1 MDEIDAALDF
11 KNVSIVANYIKE
23 RTQNAQFIIISLRNN
38 MFELADRLVGVF
50 RSEDTAPADFPHL
63 MAQSRGWSALAEA
76 VFSRLDELAEAAGAE
91 GGDPEEELELRRL
104 ARQLRGAH
112 ADVRGYDET
121 LRAFFDL
128 EEEHWEGAVALRRK
142 ELSSGFFAFVKDK
155 VQLNKDDPDELERFA
170 NAGARISSLCHAYDE
185 VSSDGEAMREAQ
197 QNFEHVLDADTPEAF
212 DGRIDDLASRG
223 KIDPAF
229 LMLSA
234 KAYSGVKQTDLV
246 EDDVKDIMKYLYDR
260 ARDSFYQ
267 DEPAEV
273 KILKY
278 VCSLTNRAARREA
291 LQEAFTPGSNYT
303 DGDTEYLSTTPDALL
318 RAVDRILFTY
328 ERQRLNYDAAAP
340 KDPYVLGPNKKKV
353 KGSDLVRDMKMEAE
367 AIMAP
372 NAIERLYEI
381 RVMVR
386 SEFMTG
392 QDRDEGDDMM
402 GWMLGKADKKR
413 S

>member
-1 MDEIDAALDF
+1 VAGFGAAGAALRRE
-11 KNVSIVANYIKE
+11 AEAE
-23 RTQNAQFIIISLRNN
+23 RR
-38 MFELADRLVGVF
+38 ELAERLVGVF
-50 RSEDTAPADFPHL
+50 RSDDAAPADFPHL
-63 MAQSRGWSALAEA
+63 MAQSRGWGGLAAA
-76 VFSRLDELAEAAGAE
+76 VFERLDELAEAAGAAE
-91 GGDPEEELELRRL
+91 GGDPGEELELRKL

-112 ADVRGYDET
+112 ADVLGYGET

-128 EEEHWEGAVALRRK
+128 DAEHWEGAVALRRK
-142 ELSSGFFAFVKDK
+142 ELSSGFFGFVRDK
-155 VQLNKDDPDELERFA
+155 VQLHREDPEERERFA
-170 NAGARISSLCHAYDE
+170 SAGARLSSLCHAFDE
-185 VSSDGEAMREAQ
+185 VAADGEAVREAQ
-197 QNFEHVLDADTPEAF
+197 QNFDHVLGAETPEAF

-267 DEPAEV
+267 DEPADV

-291 LQEAFTPGSNYT
+291 LQEAFTPGSNYS

-328 ERQRLNYDAAAP
+328 ERQRLNYNASAP
-340 KDPYVLGPNKKKV
+340 KDPYVLGPNKQKV

-381 RVMVR
+381 RVLVR